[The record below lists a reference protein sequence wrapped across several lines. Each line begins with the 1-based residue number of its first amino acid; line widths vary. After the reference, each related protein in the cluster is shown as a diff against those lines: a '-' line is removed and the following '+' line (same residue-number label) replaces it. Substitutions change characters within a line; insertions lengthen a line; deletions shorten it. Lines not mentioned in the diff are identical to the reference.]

1 MLKGLVG
8 HGDDSDHVPDVVLLR
23 NLHSSPQTAAVP
35 CASSW
40 LLWTSPISCAVLV
53 AWSSKQPRRP
63 SSLGHGGCITRTK
76 HPHESGCLV
85 TCHVVCFSEM
95 AGLDRIGACTV
106 MCSRNRSVHSLEE
119 R

>member
-8 HGDDSDHVPDVVLLR
+8 HGDDSDHVLDVVLLR
-23 NLHSSPQTAAVP
+23 NLYSSPQTAAVP

-40 LLWTSPISCAVLV
+40 LLWTSPISN
-53 AWSSKQPRRP
+53 PR
-63 SSLGHGGCITRTK
+63 
-76 HPHESGCLV
+76 ESGCLV
-85 TCHVVCFSEM
+85 TCHVVCFSGM